1 MALFDDASLVV
12 TPNGYKAGTLY
23 SIKPTSGAGDMTVVR
38 ATTATRVNSAGLI
51 ELVPYNLFTYSEQ
64 FDNTDWQKIS
74 VTVTPNTTIAPNG
87 TLTADTLVVSS
98 SGYLYR
104 QINYSASLGNSIT
117 MSIYTKN
124 SDANFLIFAG
134 ATIAGT
140 DVSTIVNVGDG
151 WYRHIV
157 TRTFTTSATGIIQFL
172 LGYTFTGTY
181 YIWGAQLNDG
191 TIKDYLRTETRLN
204 IPRLDYSN
212 GSCPSLLVEPQRTN
226 ILLYSEQFENA
237 YWGKYQTSL
246 TANSVVSPD
255 GNTTADTVT
264 VTTGTGGSLFLLSP
278 LTGTYT
284 VSIFMKA
291 GTSSVS
297 QIEIAGVGNVDVNL
311 SAGTFTT
318 SGSVTGTIKSF
329 GSGWHRCT
337 ATFTG
342 TLVPYI
348 AFGVTGTTGKTIY
361 LWGAQLE
368 AGSYPTSYIPTTSA
382 AVTRN
387 ADAIYKT
394 GISSLIGQTEGVLFL
409 DLFAS
414 AKNNDA
420 NTFGTWIFAGNAN
433 NNFQIYNLGST
444 LYWYARN
451 TGGIII
457 DQTANQTIVEGT
469 RYKIAYAYKSGDY
482 ALYINGVQK
491 RTSANANVPAVSQF
505 NLSAGG
511 YGAAPAVVKNEYNSA
526 ILFPTRL
533 TNAELASLTTI

>member
-1 MALFDDASLVV
+1 MSLLNSASLCV

-23 SIKPTSGAGDMTVVR
+23 SVIPNTSLGDMNVVR

-51 ELVPYNLFTYSEQ
+51 E
-64 FDNTDWQKIS
+64 S
-74 VTVTPNTTIAPNG
+74 V
-87 TLTADTLVVSS
+87 
-98 SGYLYR
+98 
-104 QINYSASLGNSIT
+104 
-117 MSIYTKN
+117 
-124 SDANFLIFAG
+124 AN
-134 ATIAGT
+134 
-140 DVSTIVNVGDG
+140 NV
-151 WYRHIV
+151 
-157 TRTFTTSATGIIQFL
+157 
-172 LGYTFTGTY
+172 
-181 YIWGAQLNDG
+181 
-191 TIKDYLRTETRLN
+191 
-204 IPRLDYSN
+204 PRLDYSN
-212 GSCPSLLVEPQRTN
+212 GTCPSLLVEPQRTN

-264 VTTGTGGSLFLLSP
+264 VTTGTGGSIFLLSP

-368 AGSYPTSYIPTTSA
+368 AGSYATSYIPTTSA

-387 ADAIYKT
+387 ADVISKT
-394 GISSLIGQTEGVLFL
+394 GISSLIGQTEGVMFL

-420 NTFGTWIFAGNAN
+420 NTFGTWIFAGSAAE
-433 NNFQIYNLGST
+433 NFQIYNLGTT

-491 RTSANANVPAVSQF
+491 RTSANANVPVAVSQF
-505 NLSAGG
+505 NLSAGTN
-511 YGAAPAVVKNEYNSA
+511 GASPVIVKNEYNSVV
-526 ILFPTRL
+526 LFPTRL
-533 TNAELASLTTI
+533 TNAELATLTTI